1 MLGALLKLLHP
12 LIPFVTEELWL
23 ELCARTGTK
32 SPTVMLERMPEN
44 ADFPTDAEADAE
56 IEWLKAFVVGV
67 RQIRGDSNLPR
78 STALSVQLADAS
90 DADRTRAVRHAAH
103 LRKLAGLERI
113 EVLPP
118 GATVKGAAVA
128 LLGAMRILVPLAGLI
143 DVASERDRLGKQL
156 AKSRDDASK
165 SRRKLDNQS
174 FVANAPAEVVAKERE
189 RIAELD
195 RRAAQLEQQ
204 LARLAEID

>member
-1 MLGALLKLLHP
+1 
-12 LIPFVTEELWL
+12 
-23 ELCARTGTK
+23 
-32 SPTVMLERMPEN
+32 MLERIPEN
-44 ADFPTDAEADAE
+44 GDFASDAEAEAE

-78 STALSVQLADAS
+78 STALSVQLADAN
-90 DADRTRAVRHAAH
+90 DVDRARAERHAAH

-113 EVLPP
+113 DVLAP

-156 AKSRDDASK
+156 AKSRDDAAK
-165 SRRKLDNQS
+165 SRRKLENQS
-174 FVANAPAEVVAKERE
+174 FVANAPRDVVAKETARV
-189 RIAELD
+189 AELD
-195 RRAAQLEQQ
+195 QRAAQLEQQ
-204 LARLAEID
+204 LTRLAEIA

>member
-1 MLGALLKLLHP
+1 
-12 LIPFVTEELWL
+12 
-23 ELCARTGTK
+23 
-32 SPTVMLERMPEN
+32 
-44 ADFPTDAEADAE
+44 
-56 IEWLKAFVVGV
+56 
-67 RQIRGDSNLPR
+67 
-78 STALSVQLADAS
+78 
-90 DADRTRAVRHAAH
+90 

-113 EVLPP
+113 DVLPP

-156 AKSRDDASK
+156 AKSRDDAAK

-195 RRAAQLEQQ
+195 QRAAQLEQQ
-204 LARLAEID
+204 LARLAEIG